1 MEKLYRT
8 ALIYR
13 TGIPKMQHEYILHND
28 EFFSVNQPVITA
40 HNRSFRYG
48 DGLFET
54 MRMSN
59 GKLKFPEL
67 HADRLR
73 AGMNALKIEGSA
85 LLDEYFLKQKTAEL
99 CKKNKLK
106 DNVKFRLSVYRAG
119 EGLYTPETN
128 KYGYLIEASPLNES
142 QYEFNRKGLIV
153 DVFDEITKPVNL
165 LSNFKTSSS
174 LLYVMA
180 GLFKKQHKLD
190 EAILLNQQGFIC
202 ESISSNIFVVYDKQ
216 IYTPALSEG
225 CVSGVMRKVVMQL
238 AKVNGISIVEAQ
250 LNPEV
255 LRQADEVFIT
265 NALGG
270 IRWVM
275 GYGRKRYFNEVA
287 KNLSALLNQI

>member
-1 MEKLYRT
+1 
-8 ALIYR
+8 
-13 TGIPKMQHEYILHND
+13 MQQEYILHND
-28 EFFSVNQPVITA
+28 EFFSINQPVISA
-40 HNRSFRYG
+40 SNRSFRYG

-54 MRMSN
+54 IRMSN
-59 GKLKFPEL
+59 GKLNFPEL

-73 AGMNALKIEGSA
+73 EGMKALKIEGSA

-119 EGLYTPETN
+119 NGLYTPESN
-128 KYGYLIEASPLNES
+128 KYGYVLEASPLTGN
-142 QYEFNRKGLIV
+142 QYELNKKGLIV
-153 DVFDEITKPVNL
+153 DVYNEITKPVNM
-165 LSNFKTSSS
+165 LSNIKTSSS

-190 EAILLNQQGFIC
+190 EAILLNQHGFIC

-225 CVSGVMRKVVMQL
+225 CISGVMRKVVMQL
-238 AKVNGISIVEAQ
+238 AKANDISIIEAQ

-255 LRQADEVFIT
+255 LRQAEEVFVT
-265 NALGG
+265 NAIGG
-270 IRWVM
+270 IRWIM
-275 GYGRKRYFNEVA
+275 GYGRKRYFNENA
-287 KNLSALLNQI
+287 KNLSTLLNGI

>member
-1 MEKLYRT
+1 
-8 ALIYR
+8 
-13 TGIPKMQHEYILHND
+13 MQQEYILHND
-28 EFFSVNQPVITA
+28 EFFSVNHTVISA
-40 HNRSFRYG
+40 GNRSFRYG

-54 MRMSN
+54 IRMSN
-59 GKLKFPEL
+59 GKLNFPEL

-73 AGMNALKIEGSA
+73 EGMKALKIEGSA

-119 EGLYTPETN
+119 DGLYTPESN
-128 KYGYLIEASPLNES
+128 KYGYVLEASPLPGN
-142 QYEFNRKGLIV
+142 QYELNKKGLIV
-153 DVFDEITKPVNL
+153 DVYNEITKPVNM
-165 LSNFKTSSS
+165 LSNIKTSSS

-190 EAILLNQQGFIC
+190 EAILLNQHGFIC

-225 CVSGVMRKVVMQL
+225 CISGVMRKVVMQL
-238 AKVNGISIVEAQ
+238 AKANDISIIEAQ

-255 LRQADEVFIT
+255 LRQAEEVFVT
-265 NALGG
+265 NAIGG

-275 GYGRKRYFNEVA
+275 GYGRKRYFNENA
-287 KNLSALLNQI
+287 KNLSTLLNGI